1 MLGAKIMNVEIL
13 PVAAA
18 LALGEARCAAGVAQ
32 TEIYF
37 WQADAAAVAVGLAQN
52 AAREVVGE
60 NLRADGVRLY
70 RRQSGGG
77 AVLLGAGILCFEI
90 LTPVVAGGNAPGI
103 RESFQTLLAPVG
115 AAAAKIC
122 GQKVMMS
129 GVSDLTLPDGGA
141 GKKFCGTAQL
151 RKRSAILVHG
161 ALLAAADLALL
172 SRYLRY
178 PSVAPDYRAGRAHG
192 DFCVTLSTVAGRQLP
207 VGEVA
212 AALAAEAR
220 QLNWRVAPPRSSP
233 PLSAAAEK
241 LRQEKYDNENW
252 NWRRERAMP
261 LQ

>member
-18 LALGEARCAAGVAQ
+18 LAFGEARCAAGVAQ

-52 AAREVVGE
+52 AAREVVAE

-90 LTPVVAGGNAPGI
+90 LTPVVAGGDAPGI

-129 GVSDLTLPDGGA
+129 GVSDLTVGDGA

-192 DFCVTLSTVAGRQLP
+192 DFCVALSTVAGRQLT

-220 QLNWRVAPPRSSP
+220 QLNWRVAPPMSP
-233 PLSAAAEK
+233 VAAEK
-241 LRQEKYDNENW
+241 LRREKYDNEDW
-252 NWRRERAMP
+252 NWRRERK
-261 LQ
+261 